1 MRPISLMKT
10 KLPAIIATAI
20 LAFGLHLSS
29 LLAQGSLTPPGA
41 PAPTMKSLDQVEPRV
56 PISIAPVTITKQGSY
71 YLTTNLT
78 VNAGNAVTIAANQVT
93 LNLNGF
99 TISSTAPSATGAGV
113 LLLGPNTDITILN
126 GHINGSVTNNNGVFS
141 GGGFVN
147 GIIYTNGAAAN
158 VHVSDISV
166 SGCLS
171 NGIYLTYPSSSVVES
186 CTVKT
191 VGYYGIYADS
201 VTRCTVKECGNTGVN
216 GSTASDSRAD
226 TIGNGY
232 GFNVGLGHN
241 CWGINSGNGVGFSA
255 GTASDCW
262 GINNGNGYGLLAT
275 TASDCQGSSGGG
287 TGLSVDTAINCNGQ
301 SSGAGAGISAVTA
314 NNCTGNSFSGAGLL
328 ISGVAT
334 GSYGFSSTGSGITA
348 KIAEA
353 CVVGGGTTNI
363 TYKYNMP

>member
-1 MRPISLMKT
+1 MKT
-10 KLPAIIATAI
+10 KLPFIIATAI
-20 LAFGLHLSS
+20 LTLGLHPSP

-41 PAPTMKSLDQVEPRV
+41 PAPTMKSLDQVEPRT
-56 PISIAPVTITKQGSY
+56 PISIAPFTITKQGSY

-78 VNAGNAVTIAANQVT
+78 VNAGNAITIAASQVT

-99 TISSTAPSATGAGV
+99 TISSTAPSATGAGI
-113 LLLGPNTDITILN
+113 LLSIADTDIAILN
-126 GHINGSVTNNNGVFS
+126 GHINGSVTNNNGVFG

-147 GIIYTNGAAAN
+147 GIIYTNGAASN

-171 NGIYLTYPSSSVVES
+171 NGIYLGYPNSTVVES

-201 VTRCTVKECGNTGVN
+201 ITRCTVKECGNTGVD
-216 GSTASDSRAD
+216 GSTVSDSRAD

-232 GFNVGLGHN
+232 GFNVIMAHN
-241 CWGINSGNGVGFSA
+241 CLGLNNGNGVGLSVS
-255 GTASDCW
+255 TASDCW
-262 GINNGNGYGLLAT
+262 GLNNGNGYGLLAT
-275 TASDCQGSSGGG
+275 TANDCQGTSSGG
-287 TGLSVDTAINCNGQ
+287 TGLAANTANNCNGQ
-301 SSGAGAGISAVTA
+301 SSGAGAGISVVTA
-314 NNCTGNSFSGAGLL
+314 NNCTGNSVSGAGLL

-334 GSYGFSSTGSGITA
+334 GSYGSSSSGSGITA